1 MTTTKATPPHG
12 LLLGWQEPPA
22 SGRRSEFPT
31 PVWDDGREGHLV
43 TVAPTGAGKG
53 VGCII
58 PALLT
63 WRGPAIVI
71 DPKGENY
78 AVTASRRRAM
88 GQRVHVLDPFGITDC
103 LQREALNP
111 LDMLGTPRTATVDDM
126 RVLADATMQMKAL
139 SKNND
144 PYWDSRAQQLIT
156 DAIRYCCRHVA
167 QPTLADVRMLVEEYD
182 HGCSFEKNAPEVRVK
197 HPDAA
202 VSFAPPG
209 MSTERTR
216 ICITSVAVDHLAF
229 ITEGTVV
236 GSLFNSTIDLKKVE
250 RGDPMT
256 IYMVLPPDKLAS
268 HGKLLRLWLVTL
280 LTTLAKRTRAPARPT
295 LFLVDEAAQ
304 LGEVKQLVS
313 AITLMRGYGVRVW
326 SFFQDLSQIRHTYP
340 TAWEE
345 ILNNCSFHQY
355 FGASTP
361 MAAQQLQAY
370 LDLTCPR
377 PVSSLKPNQL
387 ALYRPRA
394 KGEVM
399 RMPNYLTDA
408 MFRGLHDPNPFHAD
422 QPELAIVDD
431 DYEYEVE
438 ERDRGTILHF
448 PAREGS

>member
-1 MTTTKATPPHG
+1 MTTTKETPPHG
-12 LLLGWQEPPA
+12 VLLGWQEPPA

-31 PVWDDGREGHLV
+31 PVWDHGREGHLV

-103 LQREALNP
+103 LQRASLNP
-111 LDMLGTPRTATVDDM
+111 FDMLGTPRTAAVDDM
-126 RVLADATMQMKAL
+126 RVLADAAMQMKAL
-139 SKNND
+139 SRNED
-144 PYWDSRAQQLIT
+144 AYWDSRAQQLIT
-156 DAIRYCCRHVA
+156 DAIRYCCRHLA
-167 QPTLADVRMLVEEYD
+167 QPTLADVRMIVEDYD
-182 HGCSFEKNAPEVRVK
+182 QISSFDRHSPQVRVS
-197 HPDAA
+197 HPEATA
-202 VSFAPPG
+202 SFAPAG

-216 ICITSVAVDHLAF
+216 ICITSVAVDHLSF
-229 ITEGTVV
+229 ITEGAVA

-280 LTTLAKRTRAPARPT
+280 LNTLSKRTRAPARPT

-304 LGEVKQLVS
+304 LGELKQLVS
-313 AITLMRGYGVRVW
+313 AITLMRGYGLRVW
-326 SFFQDLSQIRHTYP
+326 SFFQDISQLRSTYP
-340 TAWEE
+340 FSWEA

-361 MAAQQLQAY
+361 MAARDLHYYLGDTCLQSA
-370 LDLTCPR
+370 R
-377 PVSSLKPNQL
+377 SLKANQ
-387 ALYRPRA
+387 AAVFRPGADGAILRI
-394 KGEVM
+394 
-399 RMPNYLTDA
+399 PNYLTDA
-408 MFRGLHDPNPFHAD
+408 MFQGLYDPNPFHAE
-422 QPELAIVDD
+422 QPELKLVDED
-431 DYEYEVE
+431 FEYEVE
-438 ERDRGTILHF
+438 ERDRGTILHL
-448 PAREGS
+448 PARESS

>member
-1 MTTTKATPPHG
+1 MTTTKATLPHG

-22 SGRRSEFPT
+22 SGRRREFPT

-58 PALLT
+58 PALLS

-103 LQREALNP
+103 LQRASLNP
-111 LDMLGTPRTATVDDM
+111 FDMLGTLRTATVDDM
-126 RVLADATMQMKAL
+126 RVLADAVVQQKVFG
-139 SKNND
+139 KNQD
-144 PYWDSRAQQLIT
+144 PYWDARATQLIS
-156 DAIRYCCRHVA
+156 DAIRYCARQLP
-167 QPTLADVRMLVEEYD
+167 QPTLQDVRIVVETYD
-182 HGCSFEKNAPEVRVK
+182 EVCGSERHNINPQAK
-197 HPDAA
+197 HPYVAA
-202 VSFAPPG
+202 PFITSG
-209 MSTERTR
+209 MATDKTR
-216 ICITSVAVDHLAF
+216 ACITSCALDHLSF
-229 ITEGTVV
+229 ITDGAVT

-250 RGDPMT
+250 RGDPVT

-304 LGEVKQLVS
+304 LGEMKQLVS
-313 AITLMRGYGVRVW
+313 AITLMRGYGMRVW
-326 SFFQDLSQIRHTYP
+326 SFFQDLSQLRSTYP
-340 TAWEE
+340 FAWEA

-370 LDLTCPR
+370 LDASCPR
-377 PVSSLKPNQL
+377 PVTSLNPNQL

-394 KGEVM
+394 KGALM
-399 RMPNYLTDA
+399 RIPNYLTDA
-408 MFRGLHDPNPFHAD
+408 MFQGLYDPNPFHAD
-422 QPELAIVDD
+422 EPELALVDD
-431 DYEYEVE
+431 DFEFDVE
-438 ERDRGTILHF
+438 ERDRGIILHF